1 MNYFFS
7 FHLQKNYLCYMAQN
21 ETLSSL
27 IQGNFAQELSISQG
41 KMPPNA
47 IDFEKLVLGTFLI
60 DKKGLDYTIDLLQPE
75 VFYDPRHQVIF
86 KAILKLF
93 RDNHPVDLM
102 TVIQELKRQEK
113 LSLAGGDHYIIEL
126 TLGVSSSAH
135 IEYHVRIILEKYILR
150 SLINVSANVIDNSY
164 KESTDVFELL
174 DKAEQS
180 FFEITNGTIKKG
192 FDTANSLVKQAV
204 ETIKSL
210 KDKEGLSGIP
220 SGFTALDNATGGW
233 QNSDLVIIA
242 ARPAMGKTAFLLS
255 MARNIA
261 VGHKIPLALFSLE
274 MASVQLITR
283 MISSETGISSE
294 KLRKGQ
300 MADDEW
306 QRLYSNV
313 SELENAPLFI
323 DETPSLSVFDFR
335 AKCRRLVMQHGVKII
350 MVDYLQLMTA
360 NSGGK
365 NAGNREQEIATI
377 SRSLKAI
384 AKELNVPVI
393 ALSQLSRS
401 VESRPG
407 KRPQLSD
414 LRESGAIEQDADI
427 VSFIFRP
434 EYYKIAV
441 WDNDE
446 EGQES
451 STENQAELIIAK
463 HRNGATEDVRL
474 SFIKN
479 LGKFT
484 DLDLYGDGFGGG
496 YGGANFTKQDSVSG
510 HDHIQK
516 GIDPSAA
523 FDLPDN
529 SSYSGLSGSSM
540 NDFDDDSSDEDL
552 PF

>member
-1 MNYFFS
+1 
-7 FHLQKNYLCYMAQN
+7 MAQK

-27 IQGNFAQELSISQG
+27 TQGNFARELSIADG

-47 IDFEKLVLGTFLI
+47 VDFERLVVGTFLI
-60 DKKGLDYTIDLLQPE
+60 DKKGLDHSIDLLTPE
-75 VFYDPRHQVIF
+75 VFYDPRHSVIF
-86 KAILKLF
+86 EVILKLYEG
-93 RDNHPVDLM
+93 NQPVDLM
-102 TVIQELKRQEK
+102 TVIQELKKTDR
-113 LSLAGGDHYIIEL
+113 LASAGGDHYIIEL
-126 TLGVSSSAH
+126 TMGVSSSAH
-135 IEYHVRIILEKYILR
+135 IEYHVRVILEKYILR
-150 SLINVSANVIDNSY
+150 SLINVSANVIDTSY

-192 FDTANSLVKQAV
+192 FDTANTLVKQAID
-204 ETIKSL
+204 TIKSL
-210 KDKEGLSGIP
+210 KDKEGISGVP
-220 SGFTALDNATGGW
+220 SGFTGVDKETGGW
-233 QNSDLVIIA
+233 QNSDLIIIA

-261 VGHKIPLALFSLE
+261 VGHKIPMALFSLE

-283 MISSETGISSE
+283 MIASETKISSE

-300 MADDEW
+300 MSDEEW
-306 QRLYSNV
+306 QRLFSNV
-313 SELENAPLFI
+313 SELENAPLYI
-323 DETPSLSVFDFR
+323 DETPSLSIFDFR
-335 AKCRRLVMQHGVKII
+335 AKCRRLVMQHGVRII

-360 NSGGK
+360 SSGGK
-365 NAGNREQEIATI
+365 GGGNREQEIAMI

-393 ALSQLSRS
+393 ALSQLSRT
-401 VESRPG
+401 VETRPG

-463 HRNGATEDVRL
+463 HRNGATADVRL
-474 SFIKN
+474 SFMKHFAKFGDIGETDSSYPSGGSQPHEPSGFEKIK
-479 LGKFT
+479 T
-484 DLDLYGDGFGGG
+484 
-496 YGGANFTKQDSVSG
+496 T
-510 HDHIQK
+510 IQP
-516 GIDPSAA
+516 GAA

-529 SSYSGLSGSSM
+529 SKVSGSSM
-540 NDFDDDSSDEDL
+540 NDLDDEDDF

>member
-1 MNYFFS
+1 
-7 FHLQKNYLCYMAQN
+7 MAQK

-27 IQGNFAQELSISQG
+27 IHGNFAKELSIADG
-41 KMPPNA
+41 KLPPNA
-47 IDFEKLVLGTFLI
+47 VDFERLVIGTFLI
-60 DKKGLDYTIDLLQPE
+60 DKKGLDYSIDLLTPE
-75 VFYDPRHQVIF
+75 VFYDPRHQTIF
-86 KAILKLF
+86 STILKLYEG
-93 RDNHPVDLM
+93 NHPVDLM
-102 TVIQELKRQEK
+102 TIINELRKEEK
-113 LSLAGGDHYIIEL
+113 LNLAGGDHYIIDL
-126 TLGVSSSAH
+126 TMGVSSSAH
-135 IEYHVRIILEKYILR
+135 IEYHVRVILEKFILR
-150 SLINVSANVIDNSY
+150 SLINVSANVIDSSY

-192 FDTANSLVKQAV
+192 FDTANSLVKQAI
-204 ETIKSL
+204 ETIKGL
-210 KDKEGLSGIP
+210 KDKEGLSGVP
-220 SGFTALDNATGGW
+220 SGFTDLDKETGGW
-233 QNSDLVIIA
+233 QNSDLIIIA

-261 VGHKIPLALFSLE
+261 VQHKIPMALFSLE

-283 MISSETGISSE
+283 MIASETGISSE
-294 KLRKGQ
+294 KLRKGT
-300 MADDEW
+300 MSDEEW
-306 QRLYSNV
+306 QRLFSNV
-313 SELENAPLFI
+313 SDLENAPLYI

-360 NSGGK
+360 SGGGK
-365 NAGNREQEIATI
+365 GGGNREQEIAMI

-401 VESRPG
+401 VETRPG

-434 EYYKIAV
+434 EYYKIDV

-446 EGQES
+446 PGNET

-463 HRNGATEDVRL
+463 HRNGATADVRL
-474 SFIKN
+474 SFFKN
-479 LGKFT
+479 IAKFA
-484 DLDLYGDGFGGG
+484 DLDPFAGSYGG
-496 YGGANFTKQDSVSG
+496 YQHSNFGQKDEPSG
-510 HDHIQK
+510 FDRITTTIQP
-516 GIDPSAA
+516 GAA

-529 SSYSGLSGSSM
+529 KNLSGSSM
-540 NDFDDDSSDEDL
+540 NDFEDDDDGM

>member
-1 MNYFFS
+1 
-7 FHLQKNYLCYMAQN
+7 MAQK

-27 IQGNFAQELSISQG
+27 THGNFAKELSIADG

-47 IDFEKLVLGTFLI
+47 VDFERLVIGTFLI
-60 DKKGLDYTIDLLQPE
+60 DKKGLDHSIDLLTPE

-86 KAILKLF
+86 STILKLYEG
-93 RDNHPVDLM
+93 NHPVDLM
-102 TVIQELKRQEK
+102 TIIQDLKKEEK
-113 LSLAGGDHYIIEL
+113 LNQAGGDHYIIDL
-126 TLGVSSSAH
+126 TMGVSSSAH
-135 IEYHVRIILEKYILR
+135 IEYHVRVILEKYILR
-150 SLINVSANVIDNSY
+150 SLINVSANVIDSSY

-192 FDTANSLVKQAV
+192 FDTANSLVKQAID
-204 ETIKSL
+204 TIKSL
-210 KDKEGLSGIP
+210 KDKQGLSGVP
-220 SGFTALDNATGGW
+220 SGFRDVDKETGGW
-233 QNSDLVIIA
+233 QNSDLIIIA

-261 VGHKIPLALFSLE
+261 VGHKIPMALFSLE

-283 MISSETGISSE
+283 MIASETRISSE
-294 KLRKGQ
+294 KLRKGTL
-300 MADDEW
+300 DDEEW
-306 QRLYSNV
+306 QRLFSNV
-313 SELENAPLFI
+313 SELENAPLYI
-323 DETPSLSVFDFR
+323 DETPSLSIFDFR
-335 AKCRRLVMQHGVKII
+335 AKCRRLVMQHGVRLI

-360 NSGGK
+360 GGGGK
-365 NAGNREQEIATI
+365 GTGNREQEISMI

-401 VESRPG
+401 VETRPG

-434 EYYKIAV
+434 EYYKITV

-446 EGQES
+446 EGQET

-463 HRNGATEDVRL
+463 HRNGATADVRL
-474 SFIKN
+474 SFLKHFA
-479 LGKFT
+479 KF
-484 DLDLYGDGFGGG
+484 GDIEAAFDGGTGGYPSGFGQ
-496 YGGANFTKQDSVSG
+496 NEPSG
-510 HDHIQK
+510 FDKIKTTIQP
-516 GIDPSAA
+516 GAA
-523 FDLPDN
+523 FDLPSN
-529 SSYSGLSGSSM
+529 SQVSGSSM
-540 NDFDDDSSDEDL
+540 NDFDDDDDF

>member
-1 MNYFFS
+1 
-7 FHLQKNYLCYMAQN
+7 MAQK

-27 IQGNFAQELSISQG
+27 THGNFARELSIADG

-47 IDFEKLVLGTFLI
+47 VDFERLVIGTFLI
-60 DKKGLDYTIDLLQPE
+60 DKKGLDHSIDLLTPE

-86 KAILKLF
+86 STILKLYEG
-93 RDNHPVDLM
+93 NHPVDLM
-102 TVIQELKRQEK
+102 TIIQELKKEDK
-113 LSLAGGDHYIIEL
+113 LNSAGGDHYIIDL
-126 TLGVSSSAH
+126 TMGVSSSAH
-135 IEYHVRIILEKYILR
+135 IEYHVRVILEKYILR
-150 SLINVSANVIDNSY
+150 SLINVSANVIDSSY

-192 FDTANSLVKQAV
+192 FDTANSLVKQAID
-204 ETIKSL
+204 TIKSL
-210 KDKEGLSGIP
+210 KDKEGLSGVP
-220 SGFTALDNATGGW
+220 SGFRDIDKETGGW
-233 QNSDLVIIA
+233 QNSDLIIIA

-261 VGHKIPLALFSLE
+261 VGHKIPMVLFSLE

-283 MISSETGISSE
+283 MIASETKISSE
-294 KLRKGQ
+294 KLRKGTL
-300 MADDEW
+300 DDEEW
-306 QRLYSNV
+306 QRLFSNV

-323 DETPSLSVFDFR
+323 DETPSLSIFDFR
-335 AKCRRLVMQHGVKII
+335 AKCRRLVMQHGVKLI

-360 NSGGK
+360 GGGGK
-365 NAGNREQEIATI
+365 GAGNREQEISMI

-401 VESRPG
+401 VETRPG

-434 EYYKIAV
+434 EYYKISV

-446 EGQES
+446 EGQET

-463 HRNGATEDVRL
+463 HRNGATADVRL
-474 SFIKN
+474 SFLKHFA
-479 LGKFT
+479 KF
-484 DLDLYGDGFGGG
+484 GDIEAAFDGGMGGG
-496 YGGANFTKQDSVSG
+496 YPSNFGSIEPSG
-510 HDHIQK
+510 FDKIKTTIQP
-516 GIDPSAA
+516 GAA
-523 FDLPDN
+523 FDLPD
-529 SSYSGLSGSSM
+529 SSKLSGSSM
-540 NDFDDDSSDEDL
+540 NDFDDDDDF

>member
-1 MNYFFS
+1 
-7 FHLQKNYLCYMAQN
+7 MAQK

-27 IQGNFAQELSISQG
+27 THGNFAKELSIADG

-47 IDFEKLVLGTFLI
+47 VDFERLVIGTFLI
-60 DKKGLDYTIDLLQPE
+60 DKKGLDHSIDLLTPD

-86 KAILKLF
+86 STILKLYEG
-93 RDNHPVDLM
+93 NHPVDLM
-102 TVIQELKRQEK
+102 TIIQELKKTEK
-113 LSLAGGDHYIIEL
+113 LSQAGGDHYIVEL
-126 TLGVSSSAH
+126 TMGVSSSAH
-135 IEYHVRIILEKYILR
+135 IEYHVRVILEKYILR
-150 SLINVSANVIDNSY
+150 SLINVSANVIDSSY

-192 FDTANSLVKQAV
+192 FDTANSLVKQAI

-210 KDKEGLSGIP
+210 KDKEGLSGVP
-220 SGFTALDNATGGW
+220 SGFRDVDRETGGW
-233 QNSDLVIIA
+233 QNSDLIIIA

-261 VGHKIPLALFSLE
+261 VGHKIPMALFSLE

-283 MISSETGISSE
+283 MIASETRISSE
-294 KLRKGQ
+294 KLRKGTLD
-300 MADDEW
+300 DDEW
-306 QRLYSNV
+306 QRLFSNV
-313 SELENAPLFI
+313 SELENAPLYI
-323 DETPSLSVFDFR
+323 DETPSLSIFDFR
-335 AKCRRLVMQHGVKII
+335 AKCRRLVMQHGVRLI

-360 NSGGK
+360 GSSGKGG
-365 NAGNREQEIATI
+365 GNREQEISMI

-401 VESRPG
+401 VETRPG

-434 EYYKIAV
+434 EYYKITV

-446 EGQES
+446 EGQET

-463 HRNGATEDVRL
+463 HRNGATADVRL
-474 SFIKN
+474 SFLKHFAKFDNIEAASGMGNSSMGLIGEPSGFDKIKTTI
-479 LGKFT
+479 LPG
-484 DLDLYGDGFGGG
+484 
-496 YGGANFTKQDSVSG
+496 
-510 HDHIQK
+510 
-516 GIDPSAA
+516 AA

-529 SSYSGLSGSSM
+529 SKLSGSSM
-540 NDFDDDSSDEDL
+540 NDFEDEDDF

>member
-1 MNYFFS
+1 
-7 FHLQKNYLCYMAQN
+7 MAQK

-27 IQGNFAQELSISQG
+27 THGNFAKELSIADG

-47 IDFEKLVLGTFLI
+47 VDFERLVIGTFLI
-60 DKKGLDYTIDLLQPE
+60 DKKGLDHSIDLLTPE

-86 KAILKLF
+86 SAILKLYEG
-93 RDNHPVDLM
+93 NHPVDLM
-102 TVIQELKRQEK
+102 TIIQDLKKVDK
-113 LSLAGGDHYIIEL
+113 LSQAGGDHYIIDL
-126 TLGVSSSAH
+126 TMGVSSSAH
-135 IEYHVRIILEKYILR
+135 IEYHVRVILEKYILR
-150 SLINVSANVIDNSY
+150 SLINVSANVIDSSY

-192 FDTANSLVKQAV
+192 FDTANSLVKQAID
-204 ETIKSL
+204 TIKSL
-210 KDKEGLSGIP
+210 KDKEGLSGVP
-220 SGFTALDNATGGW
+220 SGFRDIDKETGGW
-233 QNSDLVIIA
+233 QNSDLIIIA

-261 VGHKIPLALFSLE
+261 VGHKIPMALFSLE

-283 MISSETGISSE
+283 MIASETKISSE
-294 KLRKGQ
+294 KLRKGTL
-300 MADDEW
+300 DDEEW
-306 QRLYSNV
+306 QRLFSNV
-313 SELENAPLFI
+313 SELENAPLYI
-323 DETPSLSVFDFR
+323 DETPSLSIFDFR
-335 AKCRRLVMQHGVKII
+335 AKCRRLVMQHGVRLI

-360 NSGGK
+360 GSSGKGV
-365 NAGNREQEIATI
+365 GNREQEISMI

-401 VESRPG
+401 VEARPG

-434 EYYKIAV
+434 EYYKITV
-441 WDNDE
+441 WDNDD
-446 EGQES
+446 EGQET

-463 HRNGATEDVRL
+463 HRNGATADVRL
-474 SFIKN
+474 SFLKHFA
-479 LGKFT
+479 KF
-484 DLDLYGDGFGGG
+484 GDIEAAFDGAGGG
-496 YGGANFTKQDSVSG
+496 YPSNFSSP
-510 HDHIQK
+510 
-516 GIDPSAA
+516 DPSGFDKIKTTIQPGAA
-523 FDLPDN
+523 FDLPD
-529 SSYSGLSGSSM
+529 SSKLSGSSM
-540 NDFDDDSSDEDL
+540 NDFDDDDDF

>member
-1 MNYFFS
+1 
-7 FHLQKNYLCYMAQN
+7 MAQK

-27 IQGNFAQELSISQG
+27 THGNFAKELSIADG

-47 IDFEKLVLGTFLI
+47 VDFERLVIGTFLI
-60 DKKGLDYTIDLLQPE
+60 DKKGLDHSIDLLTPE

-86 KAILKLF
+86 SAILKLYEG
-93 RDNHPVDLM
+93 NHPVDLM
-102 TVIQELKRQEK
+102 TIIQDLKKMDK
-113 LSLAGGDHYIIEL
+113 LSQAGGDHYIIDL
-126 TLGVSSSAH
+126 TMGVSSSAH
-135 IEYHVRIILEKYILR
+135 IEYHVRVILEKYILR
-150 SLINVSANVIDNSY
+150 SLINVSANVIDSSY

-192 FDTANSLVKQAV
+192 FDTANSLVKQAID
-204 ETIKSL
+204 TIKSL
-210 KDKEGLSGIP
+210 KDKEGLSGVP
-220 SGFTALDNATGGW
+220 SGFRDIDKETGGW
-233 QNSDLVIIA
+233 QNSDLIIIA

-261 VGHKIPLALFSLE
+261 VGHKIPMALFSLE

-283 MISSETGISSE
+283 MIASETKISSE
-294 KLRKGQ
+294 KLRKGTL
-300 MADDEW
+300 DDEEW
-306 QRLYSNV
+306 QRLFSNV
-313 SELENAPLFI
+313 SELENAPLYI
-323 DETPSLSVFDFR
+323 DETPSLSIFDFR
-335 AKCRRLVMQHGVKII
+335 AKCRRLVMQHGVRLI

-360 NSGGK
+360 GSSGKGV
-365 NAGNREQEIATI
+365 GNREQEISMI

-401 VESRPG
+401 VEARPG

-434 EYYKIAV
+434 EYYKITV
-441 WDNDE
+441 WDNDD
-446 EGQES
+446 EGQET

-463 HRNGATEDVRL
+463 HRNGATADVRL
-474 SFIKN
+474 SFLKHFA
-479 LGKFT
+479 KF
-484 DLDLYGDGFGGG
+484 GDIEAAFDGAGGG
-496 YGGANFTKQDSVSG
+496 YPSNFGSP
-510 HDHIQK
+510 
-516 GIDPSAA
+516 DPSGFDKIKTTIQPGAA
-523 FDLPDN
+523 FDLPD
-529 SSYSGLSGSSM
+529 SSKLSGSSM
-540 NDFDDDSSDEDL
+540 NDFDDDDDF

>member
-1 MNYFFS
+1 MT
-7 FHLQKNYLCYMAQN
+7 QK

-27 IQGNFAQELSISQG
+27 IHGNFAKELSISDG

-47 IDFEKLVLGTFLI
+47 IDFEKLVIGTFLI
-60 DKKGLDYTIDLLQPE
+60 DKKGLDYSIDLLTPD
-75 VFYDPRHQVIF
+75 VFYDPRHQEIF
-86 KAILKLF
+86 RAIVKLF
-93 RDNHPVDLM
+93 EENHPVDLM
-102 TVIQELKRQEK
+102 TVIQELKKTEK
-113 LSLAGGDHYIIEL
+113 LGFAGGDHYIIDL
-126 TLGVSSSAH
+126 TMGVSSSAH
-135 IEYHVRIILEKYILR
+135 IEYHVRVILEKFILR
-150 SLINVSANVIDNSY
+150 SLINVSANVIDSSY

-192 FDTANSLVKQAV
+192 FDTANTLVKQAI

-210 KDKEGLSGIP
+210 KDKEGISGIP
-220 SGFTALDNATGGW
+220 SGFKDIDKETGGW
-233 QNSDLVIIA
+233 QNSDLIIIA

-261 VGHKIPLALFSLE
+261 VDHKIPLALFSLE

-283 MISSETGISSE
+283 MIASETGISSE

-300 MADDEW
+300 MSDEEW
-306 QRLYSNV
+306 QRLFSNV

-360 NSGGK
+360 NSGKGG
-365 NAGNREQEIATI
+365 AGNREQEIAMI

-401 VESRPG
+401 VETRPG
-407 KRPQLSD
+407 KRPMLSD

-434 EYYKIAV
+434 EYYKIAT

-446 EGQES
+446 DGNES
-451 STENQAELIIAK
+451 PTTNQAELIIAK
-463 HRNGATEDVRL
+463 HRNGATANVRM
-474 SFIKN
+474 SFYKN
-479 LGKFT
+479 IAKFA
-484 DLDLYGDGFGGG
+484 DLDLYGNQEGNGYQPSNFGQLDAPSGFEKIK
-496 YGGANFTKQDSVSG
+496 TT
-510 HDHIQK
+510 
-516 GIDPSAA
+516 IDPGAA
-523 FDLPDN
+523 FDLPSKQN
-529 SSYSGLSGSSM
+529 LSGSSM
-540 NDFDDDSSDEDL
+540 NDRDDDDD
-552 PF
+552 FAY

>member
-1 MNYFFS
+1 
-7 FHLQKNYLCYMAQN
+7 MAHK

-27 IQGNFAQELSISQG
+27 TQGNFARELSISDG

-47 IDFEKLVLGTFLI
+47 VDFERLVIGTFLI
-60 DKKGLDYTIDLLQPE
+60 DKKGLDHSIDLLTPE

-86 KAILKLF
+86 RTILKLYEG
-93 RDNHPVDLM
+93 NLPVDIM
-102 TVIQELKRQEK
+102 TIIQDLKKEEK
-113 LSLAGGDHYIIEL
+113 LNIAGGDHYIIEL
-126 TLGVSSSAH
+126 TMGVSSSAH
-135 IEYHVRIILEKYILR
+135 IEYHVRVILEKYILR
-150 SLINVSANVIDNSY
+150 SLINVSANVIDSSY

-192 FDTANSLVKQAV
+192 FDTANSLVKQAI

-210 KDKEGLSGIP
+210 KDKQGLSGVP
-220 SGFTALDNATGGW
+220 SGFRDVDKETGGW
-233 QNSDLVIIA
+233 QNSDLIIIA

-261 VGHKIPLALFSLE
+261 VGHKIPMALFSLE

-283 MISSETGISSE
+283 MIASETRISSE
-294 KLRKGQ
+294 KLRKGTLD
-300 MADDEW
+300 DDEW
-306 QRLYSNV
+306 QRLFSNV
-313 SELENAPLFI
+313 SELENAPLYI
-323 DETPSLSVFDFR
+323 DETPSLSIFDFR
-335 AKCRRLVMQHGVKII
+335 AKCRRLVMQHGVRLI

-360 NSGGK
+360 GGG
-365 NAGNREQEIATI
+365 GNREQEISMI

-401 VESRPG
+401 VETRPG

-434 EYYKIAV
+434 EYYKITT

-446 EGQES
+446 EGAET

-463 HRNGATEDVRL
+463 HRNGATADVRL
-474 SFIKN
+474 SFLKHFA
-479 LGKFT
+479 KF
-484 DLDLYGDGFGGG
+484 GDIEAAFDNNFGGG
-496 YGGANFTKQDSVSG
+496 FNPEPSG
-510 HDHIQK
+510 FDKIKTTIQP
-516 GIDPSAA
+516 GAA

-529 SSYSGLSGSSM
+529 SKLSGSSM
-540 NDFDDDSSDEDL
+540 NDFDDEDDF

>member
-1 MNYFFS
+1 
-7 FHLQKNYLCYMAQN
+7 MAQK

-27 IQGNFAQELSISQG
+27 TQGNFARELSIADG

-47 IDFEKLVLGTFLI
+47 IDFERLVIGTFLI
-60 DKKGLDYTIDLLQPE
+60 DKKGLDHSIDLLTPE
-75 VFYDPRHQVIF
+75 VFYDPRHAVIF
-86 KAILKLF
+86 EVILKLYEG
-93 RDNHPVDLM
+93 NHPVDLM
-102 TVIQELKRQEK
+102 TVIQELKKTDK
-113 LSLAGGDHYIIEL
+113 LSSAGGDHYIIEL
-126 TLGVSSSAH
+126 TMGVSSSAH
-135 IEYHVRIILEKYILR
+135 IEYHVRVILEKYILR
-150 SLINVSANVIDNSY
+150 SLINVSANVIDTSY

-192 FDTANSLVKQAV
+192 FDTANSLVKQAID
-204 ETIKSL
+204 TIKSL
-210 KDKEGLSGIP
+210 KDKEGISGVP
-220 SGFTALDNATGGW
+220 SGFAGIDKETGGW
-233 QNSDLVIIA
+233 QNSDLIIIA

-261 VGHKIPLALFSLE
+261 VGHKIPMALFSLE

-283 MISSETGISSE
+283 MIASETKISSE

-300 MADDEW
+300 MSDEEW
-306 QRLYSNV
+306 ERLFSNV
-313 SELENAPLFI
+313 SELENAPLYI
-323 DETPSLSVFDFR
+323 DETPSLSIFDFR
-335 AKCRRLVMQHGVKII
+335 AKCRRLVMQHGVRII

-360 NSGGK
+360 SSGGK
-365 NAGNREQEIATI
+365 GVGNREQEIAMI

-393 ALSQLSRS
+393 ALSQLSRT
-401 VESRPG
+401 VETRPG

-463 HRNGATEDVRL
+463 HRNGATADVRL
-474 SFIKN
+474 SFMKHFA
-479 LGKFT
+479 KFG
-484 DLDLYGDGFGGG
+484 DLDPYGNNDYGYPSAGAQSSEPSGFEKIK
-496 YGGANFTKQDSVSG
+496 TT
-510 HDHIQK
+510 IQP
-516 GIDPSAA
+516 GAA

-529 SSYSGLSGSSM
+529 SKVSGSSM
-540 NDFDDDSSDEDL
+540 NDLDDEDDF

>member
-1 MNYFFS
+1 
-7 FHLQKNYLCYMAQN
+7 MAQK

-27 IQGNFAQELSISQG
+27 IHGNFAKELSIADG
-41 KMPPNA
+41 KLPPNA
-47 IDFEKLVLGTFLI
+47 VDFERLVIGTFLI
-60 DKKGLDYTIDLLQPE
+60 DKKGLDYSIDLLTPE
-75 VFYDPRHQVIF
+75 VFYDPRHQTIF
-86 KAILKLF
+86 STILKLYEG
-93 RDNHPVDLM
+93 NHPVDLM
-102 TVIQELKRQEK
+102 TIINELRKEEK
-113 LSLAGGDHYIIEL
+113 LNLAGGDHYIIDL
-126 TLGVSSSAH
+126 TMGVSSSAH
-135 IEYHVRIILEKYILR
+135 IEYHVRVILEKFILR
-150 SLINVSANVIDNSY
+150 SLINVSANVIDSSY

-192 FDTANSLVKQAV
+192 FDTANSLVKQAI
-204 ETIKSL
+204 ETIKGL
-210 KDKEGLSGIP
+210 KDKEGLSGVP
-220 SGFTALDNATGGW
+220 SGFTDLDKETGGW
-233 QNSDLVIIA
+233 QNSDLIIIA

-261 VGHKIPLALFSLE
+261 VQHKIPMALFSLE

-283 MISSETGISSE
+283 MIASETGISSE
-294 KLRKGQ
+294 KLRKGT
-300 MADDEW
+300 MSDEEW
-306 QRLYSNV
+306 QRLFSNV
-313 SELENAPLFI
+313 SDLENAPLYI

-360 NSGGK
+360 SGSGK
-365 NAGNREQEIATI
+365 GGGNREQEIAMI

-401 VESRPG
+401 VETRPG

-434 EYYKIAV
+434 EYYKIDV

-446 EGQES
+446 PGNET

-463 HRNGATEDVRL
+463 HRNGATADVRL
-474 SFIKN
+474 SFFKN
-479 LGKFT
+479 IAKFA
-484 DLDLYGDGFGGG
+484 DLDPFAGSYGG
-496 YGGANFTKQDSVSG
+496 YQHSNFGQKDEPSG
-510 HDHIQK
+510 FDRITTTIQP
-516 GIDPSAA
+516 GAA

-529 SSYSGLSGSSM
+529 KNLSGSSM
-540 NDFDDDSSDEDL
+540 NDFEDDDDGM

>member
-1 MNYFFS
+1 
-7 FHLQKNYLCYMAQN
+7 MAQK

-27 IQGNFAQELSISQG
+27 THGNFAKELSISEG
-41 KMPPNA
+41 KLPPNA
-47 IDFEKLVLGTFLI
+47 VDFEKLVIGTFLI
-60 DKKGLDYTIDLLQPE
+60 DKKGLDYSIDLLKAE
-75 VFYDPRHQVIF
+75 IFYDPRHQVIF
-86 KAILKLF
+86 SAILKLYEN
-93 RDNHPVDLM
+93 NHPVDLM
-102 TVIQELKRQEK
+102 TVIQELKKEGN

-135 IEYHVRIILEKYILR
+135 IEYHVRVILEKYILR

-192 FDTANSLVKQAV
+192 FDTANSLVKEAIDK
-204 ETIKSL
+204 IKSL
-210 KDKEGLSGIP
+210 RDKEGLSGVP
-220 SGFTALDNATGGW
+220 SGFARLDKETGGW
-233 QNSDLVIIA
+233 QNSDLIIIA

-261 VGHKIPLALFSLE
+261 VQHKVPLALFSLE

-300 MADDEW
+300 MPDEDW
-306 QRLYSNV
+306 QRLFSNV
-313 SELENAPLFI
+313 SALENAPLYI

-401 VESRPG
+401 VENRPG

-434 EYYKIAV
+434 EYYKIST
-441 WDNDE
+441 WDNDP
-446 EGQES
+446 EGQETN
-451 STENQAELIIAK
+451 TENQAEIIIAK
-463 HRNGATEDVRL
+463 HRNGATADVRL
-474 SFIKN
+474 AFIKN
-479 LGKFT
+479 LGKFA
-484 DLDLYGDGFGGG
+484 DLEENSNFGYQPSNFGQMDEPSGFDKLKI
-496 YGGANFTKQDSVSG
+496 TV
-510 HDHIQK
+510 
-516 GIDPSAA
+516 DPGAA
-523 FDLPDN
+523 FGTSGNADFG
-529 SSYSGLSGSSM
+529 GLSGSSM
-540 NDFDDDSSDEDL
+540 NDYDEDEEM

>member
-1 MNYFFS
+1 
-7 FHLQKNYLCYMAQN
+7 MAQK

-27 IQGNFAQELSISQG
+27 TNGNFAKELSIADG

-47 IDFEKLVLGTFLI
+47 LDFERLVIGTFLI
-60 DKKGLDYTIDLLQPE
+60 DKKGLDHSIDLLTPE

-86 KAILKLF
+86 STILKLYEG
-93 RDNHPVDLM
+93 NQPVDLM
-102 TVIQELKRQEK
+102 TIIQDLKKDGR
-113 LSLAGGDHYIIEL
+113 LNLAGGDSYIIDL
-126 TLGVSSSAH
+126 TMGVSSSAH
-135 IEYHVRIILEKYILR
+135 IEYHVRVILEKYILR
-150 SLINVSANVIDNSY
+150 SLINVSANVIDAAY

-192 FDTANSLVKQAV
+192 FDTANSLVKQAID
-204 ETIKSL
+204 TIKSL
-210 KDKEGLSGIP
+210 KDKEGLSGVP
-220 SGFTALDNATGGW
+220 SGFRDVDKETGGW
-233 QNSDLVIIA
+233 QNSDLIIIA

-261 VGHKIPLALFSLE
+261 VGHKIPMALFSLE

-283 MISSETGISSE
+283 MIASETRISSE
-294 KLRKGQ
+294 KLRKGTL
-300 MADDEW
+300 DDEEW
-306 QRLYSNV
+306 QRLFSNV
-313 SELENAPLFI
+313 SELENAPLYI
-323 DETPSLSVFDFR
+323 DETPSLSIFDFR
-335 AKCRRLVMQHGVKII
+335 AKCRRLVMQHGVRLI

-360 NSGGK
+360 GGGGK
-365 NAGNREQEIATI
+365 GTGNREQEISMI

-401 VESRPG
+401 VETRPG

-434 EYYKIAV
+434 EYYKITV

-446 EGQES
+446 EGQET

-463 HRNGATEDVRL
+463 HRNGATADVRL
-474 SFIKN
+474 SFLKHFA
-479 LGKFT
+479 KF
-484 DLDLYGDGFGGG
+484 GDIEAAFDGGMGGG
-496 YGGANFTKQDSVSG
+496 YPSNFGPSETSG
-510 HDHIQK
+510 FDKIKTTIQP
-516 GIDPSAA
+516 GAA
-523 FDLPDN
+523 FDLPNN
-529 SSYSGLSGSSM
+529 SQVSGSSM
-540 NDFDDDSSDEDL
+540 NDFDDDDDF

>member
-1 MNYFFS
+1 
-7 FHLQKNYLCYMAQN
+7 MAQK

-27 IQGNFAQELSISQG
+27 TQGNFARELSIADG

-47 IDFEKLVLGTFLI
+47 VDFERLVIGTFLI
-60 DKKGLDYTIDLLQPE
+60 DKKGLDHSIDLLTPE
-75 VFYDPRHQVIF
+75 VFYDPRHSALFEV
-86 KAILKLF
+86 ILKLYEG
-93 RDNHPVDLM
+93 NHPVDLM
-102 TVIQELKRQEK
+102 TVIQELKKTDK
-113 LSLAGGDHYIIEL
+113 LNLAGGDHYIIEL
-126 TLGVSSSAH
+126 TMGVSSSAH
-135 IEYHVRIILEKYILR
+135 IEYHVRVILEKYILR
-150 SLINVSANVIDNSY
+150 SLINVSANVIDTSY

-192 FDTANSLVKQAV
+192 FDTANSLVKQAI

-210 KDKEGLSGIP
+210 KDKEGLSGVP
-220 SGFTALDNATGGW
+220 SGFTAIDKETGGW
-233 QNSDLVIIA
+233 QNSDLIIIA

-261 VGHKIPLALFSLE
+261 VGHKIPMALFSLE

-283 MISSETGISSE
+283 MIASETKISSE

-300 MADDEW
+300 MDDEEW
-306 QRLYSNV
+306 QRLFSNV
-313 SELENAPLFI
+313 SELENAPLYI
-323 DETPSLSVFDFR
+323 DETPSLSIFDFR

-360 NSGGK
+360 SSGGK
-365 NAGNREQEIATI
+365 GGGNREQEIAMI

-401 VESRPG
+401 VETRPG

-434 EYYKIAV
+434 EYYKITV

-463 HRNGATEDVRL
+463 HRNGATADVRL
-474 SFIKN
+474 SFLKQ
-479 LGKFT
+479 FARFA
-484 DLDLYGDGFGGG
+484 DLDMFGNNDYGFPSGGQPEPSGFEKIK
-496 YGGANFTKQDSVSG
+496 TT
-510 HDHIQK
+510 IQP
-516 GIDPSAA
+516 GAA

-529 SSYSGLSGSSM
+529 PKLSGSSM
-540 NDFDDDSSDEDL
+540 NDLDDEDDF

>member
-1 MNYFFS
+1 
-7 FHLQKNYLCYMAQN
+7 MAQK

-27 IQGNFAQELSISQG
+27 THGNFAKELSIADG

-47 IDFEKLVLGTFLI
+47 VDFERLVIGTFLI
-60 DKKGLDYTIDLLQPE
+60 DKKGLDHSIDLLTPD

-86 KAILKLF
+86 TTILKLYEG
-93 RDNHPVDLM
+93 NHPVDLM
-102 TVIQELKRQEK
+102 TIIQELKKEEK
-113 LSLAGGDHYIIEL
+113 LPLAGGDHYIVDL
-126 TLGVSSSAH
+126 TMGVSSSAH
-135 IEYHVRIILEKYILR
+135 IEYHVRVILEKYILR
-150 SLINVSANVIDNSY
+150 SLINVSANVIDSSY

-192 FDTANSLVKQAV
+192 FDTANSLVKQAI

-210 KDKEGLSGIP
+210 KDKEGISGVP
-220 SGFTALDNATGGW
+220 SGFRDIDKETGGW
-233 QNSDLVIIA
+233 QNSDLIIIA

-261 VGHKIPLALFSLE
+261 VGHKIPMVLFSLE

-283 MISSETGISSE
+283 MIASETRISSE
-294 KLRKGQ
+294 KLRKGTL
-300 MADDEW
+300 DDEEW
-306 QRLYSNV
+306 QRLFSNV

-323 DETPSLSVFDFR
+323 DETPSLSIFDFR
-335 AKCRRLVMQHGVKII
+335 AKCRRLVMQHGVRLI

-360 NSGGK
+360 GGGGK
-365 NAGNREQEIATI
+365 GGGNREQEISMI

-401 VESRPG
+401 VETRPG

-434 EYYKIAV
+434 EYYKIGV

-446 EGQES
+446 EGQETT
-451 STENQAELIIAK
+451 TENQAELIIAK
-463 HRNGATEDVRL
+463 HRNGATADVRL
-474 SFIKN
+474 SFLKHFAKFGDIEAATGADFPSNFGSNEPSGFDKIK
-479 LGKFT
+479 T
-484 DLDLYGDGFGGG
+484 
-496 YGGANFTKQDSVSG
+496 T
-510 HDHIQK
+510 IQP
-516 GIDPSAA
+516 GAA
-523 FDLPDN
+523 FDLPD
-529 SSYSGLSGSSM
+529 SSKLSGSSM
-540 NDFDDDSSDEDL
+540 NDFDDEDDF

>member
-1 MNYFFS
+1 
-7 FHLQKNYLCYMAQN
+7 MAHK

-27 IQGNFAQELSISQG
+27 IHGNFARELSISDG

-47 IDFEKLVLGTFLI
+47 IDFERLVIGTFLI
-60 DKKGLDYTIDLLQPE
+60 DKKGLDYSIDLLQPD

-86 KAILKLF
+86 AIIQKMYLE
-93 RDNHPVDLM
+93 NHPVDM
-102 TVIQELKRQEK
+102 VTVINELKKEEK
-113 LSLAGGDHYIIEL
+113 LSQAGGDAYIIEL

-150 SLINVSANVIDNSY
+150 SLINISANVIDNSY

-180 FFEITNGTIKKG
+180 FFDITNGTIKKG
-192 FDTANSLVKQAV
+192 FDTANSLVKQAI
-204 ETIKSL
+204 ESIKSL
-210 KDKEGLSGIP
+210 KDKEGLSGVP
-220 SGFTALDNATGGW
+220 SGFKGLDKETGGW
-233 QNSDLVIIA
+233 QNSDLIIIA

-261 VGHKIPLALFSLE
+261 VEHKIPLALFSLE

-283 MISSETGISSE
+283 MIASETQISSD
-294 KLRKGQ
+294 KLRKGTLT
-300 MADDEW
+300 DEEW
-306 QRLYSNV
+306 TRLFHNV
-313 SELENAPLFI
+313 SELENAPLYI

-360 NSGGK
+360 NSGNK
-365 NAGNREQEIATI
+365 SSGNREQEIATI

-401 VESRPG
+401 VENRPG

-434 EYYKIAV
+434 EYYKIAL
-441 WDNDE
+441 WDNDPE
-446 EGQES
+446 NEQT

-463 HRNGATEDVRL
+463 HRNGATADVRL
-474 SFIKN
+474 SFYKSFA
-479 LGKFT
+479 KFA
-484 DLDLYGDGFGGG
+484 DLDVFGTG
-496 YGGANFTKQDSVSG
+496 YGYQPSSFGQQDEPSG
-510 HDHIQK
+510 FDKIRTTIQP
-516 GIDPSAA
+516 GAA

-529 SSYSGLSGSSM
+529 TGFSGLSGSSM
-540 NDFDDDSSDEDL
+540 NDLDDDDFL
-552 PF
+552 Y

>member
-1 MNYFFS
+1 
-7 FHLQKNYLCYMAQN
+7 MAHK

-27 IQGNFAQELSISQG
+27 TQGNFARELSISDG

-47 IDFEKLVLGTFLI
+47 VDFERLVIGTFLI
-60 DKKGLDYTIDLLQPE
+60 DKKGLDHSIDLLTPE

-86 KAILKLF
+86 RTILKLYEG
-93 RDNHPVDLM
+93 NHPVDIM
-102 TVIQELKRQEK
+102 TIIQDLKKEEK
-113 LSLAGGDHYIIEL
+113 LNLAGGDHYIIEL
-126 TLGVSSSAH
+126 TMGVSSSAH
-135 IEYHVRIILEKYILR
+135 IEYHVRVILEKYILR
-150 SLINVSANVIDNSY
+150 SLINVSANVIDSSY

-192 FDTANSLVKQAV
+192 FDTANSLVKQAI

-210 KDKEGLSGIP
+210 KDKQGLSGVP
-220 SGFTALDNATGGW
+220 SGFRDVDKETGGW
-233 QNSDLVIIA
+233 QNSDLIIIA

-261 VGHKIPLALFSLE
+261 VGHKIPMALFSLE

-283 MISSETGISSE
+283 MIASETRISSE
-294 KLRKGQ
+294 KLRKGTLD
-300 MADDEW
+300 DDEW
-306 QRLYSNV
+306 QRLFSNV
-313 SELENAPLFI
+313 SELENAPLYI
-323 DETPSLSVFDFR
+323 DETPSLSIFDFR
-335 AKCRRLVMQHGVKII
+335 AKCRRLVMQHGVRLI

-360 NSGGK
+360 GGGGK
-365 NAGNREQEIATI
+365 GGGNREQEISMI

-401 VESRPG
+401 VETRPG

-434 EYYKIAV
+434 EYYKITT

-446 EGQES
+446 EGAET

-463 HRNGATEDVRL
+463 HRNGATADVRL
-474 SFIKN
+474 SFLKHFA
-479 LGKFT
+479 KF
-484 DLDLYGDGFGGG
+484 GDIEAAFDNNFGGG
-496 YGGANFTKQDSVSG
+496 FNPEPSG
-510 HDHIQK
+510 FDKIKTTIQP
-516 GIDPSAA
+516 GAA

-529 SSYSGLSGSSM
+529 SKLSGSSM
-540 NDFDDDSSDEDL
+540 NDFDDEDDF

>member
-1 MNYFFS
+1 
-7 FHLQKNYLCYMAQN
+7 MAQK
-21 ETLSSL
+21 ESLSSL
-27 IQGNFAQELSISQG
+27 THGNFAKELSIADG

-47 IDFEKLVLGTFLI
+47 VDFERLVIGTFLI
-60 DKKGLDYTIDLLQPE
+60 DKKGLDHSIDLLTPE

-86 KAILKLF
+86 STVLKLYEG
-93 RDNHPVDLM
+93 NHPVDLM
-102 TVIQELKRQEK
+102 TIIQELKKEDK
-113 LSLAGGDHYIIEL
+113 LSQAGGDHYIIDL
-126 TLGVSSSAH
+126 TMGVSSSAH
-135 IEYHVRIILEKYILR
+135 IEYHVRVILEKYILR
-150 SLINVSANVIDNSY
+150 SLINVSANVIDSSY

-192 FDTANSLVKQAV
+192 FDTANSLVKQAID
-204 ETIKSL
+204 TIKSL
-210 KDKEGLSGIP
+210 KDKQGLSGVP
-220 SGFTALDNATGGW
+220 SGFRDVDKETGGW
-233 QNSDLVIIA
+233 QNSDLIIIA

-261 VGHKIPLALFSLE
+261 VGHKIPMALFSLE

-283 MISSETGISSE
+283 MIASETKISSE
-294 KLRKGQ
+294 KLRKGTLD
-300 MADDEW
+300 DDEW
-306 QRLYSNV
+306 QRLFSNV
-313 SELENAPLFI
+313 SELENAPLYI
-323 DETPSLSVFDFR
+323 DETPSLSIFDFR
-335 AKCRRLVMQHGVKII
+335 AKCRRLVMQHGVRLI

-360 NSGGK
+360 GGGGK
-365 NAGNREQEIATI
+365 GVGNREQEISMI

-401 VESRPG
+401 VEARPG

-434 EYYKIAV
+434 EYYKITV

-446 EGQES
+446 EGQET

-463 HRNGATEDVRL
+463 HRNGATADVRL
-474 SFIKN
+474 SFLKHFA
-479 LGKFT
+479 KF
-484 DLDLYGDGFGGG
+484 GDIEAAFD
-496 YGGANFTKQDSVSG
+496 GGAGVGYPSNFGSNEPSG
-510 HDHIQK
+510 FDKIKTTIQP
-516 GIDPSAA
+516 GAA
-523 FDLPDN
+523 FDLPD
-529 SSYSGLSGSSM
+529 SSQLSGSSM
-540 NDFDDDSSDEDL
+540 NDFDDDDDF